1 MSWNS
6 KSLSL
11 TIRIALL
18 IILFLEISNLS
29 YTFIKL
35 AGLYTIVG
43 GVGGNDF
50 YRTRVIDRNRNGK
63 WANISLLLSILM
75 IGGLSQVI
83 DTDFTK
89 LYVYLTIPEI
99 VQIQLKKKNK
109 WLILVVFIFFCLLY
123 IKTISFYSES
133 VTAVLKS
140 FVYTDVI
147 PFWSIFFISYLHLN
161 LLNNKKQIENLNT
174 ELIEK
179 VDQLQRYSDK
189 VKEISTL
196 QERQRISQQL
206 HDMLG
211 HSLVA
216 LKLHLEAA
224 VSIID
229 TDTVQTK
236 TVLEKSQRI
245 IDQSFLELK
254 ETVNELNKGTGTGS
268 LSEILEEMALRFSLI
283 DHLEV
288 TFSIEINVDDLADP
302 YKEMIVNISREAI
315 TNSLKH
321 GQSSKV
327 NISIAKEKN
336 MLTLLIK
343 NNGLVPKEI
352 VASTG
357 VNGMRKQVSELKGD
371 IQFLPGKMEGL
382 TIKINV
388 PIEEDRYD

>member
-1 MSWNS
+1 MSWDS

-11 TIRIALL
+11 TIRVVLL
-18 IILFLEISNLS
+18 IRLFLEVSNLP
-29 YTFIKL
+29 YTFVNL
-35 AGLYTIVG
+35 AGLHTIVWV
-43 GVGGNDF
+43 VGANDF

-75 IGGLSQVI
+75 IGGLSQII
-83 DTDFTK
+83 DTDFTR
-89 LYVYLTIPEI
+89 LYVYLSIPEI

-123 IKTISFYSES
+123 IKTISFNSES

-161 LLNNKKQIENLNT
+161 LLNNKKQIESLNT

-179 VDQLQRYSDK
+179 VDQLQRYSEK